1 MTNKNIKTIMQFL
14 KGDLIQCLALCA
26 VMVLALGVENS
37 FATSSAAGL
46 GNALCTIPSSVINT
60 SIGRAIATIG
70 ILIIGIM
77 ATLGRI
83 TWTQAVV
90 VGVGIS
96 VIFGAASLAA
106 MISVNQGQNCSGLT

>member
-1 MTNKNIKTIMQFL
+1 MKNTK
-14 KGDLIQCLALCA
+14 K
-26 VMVLALGVENS
+26 
-37 FATSSAAGL
+37 SSAAPLFVVHASRYMFFVAVICLAIGA
-46 GNALCTIPSSVINT
+46 GDVYASANGMSNALCTIPLAVINT
-60 SIGRAIATIG
+60 SIGRGIATLG
-70 ILIIGIM
+70 IIILGIM

-106 MISVNQGQNCSGLT
+106 MIAMNQGQAC

>member
-1 MTNKNIKTIMQFL
+1 MATNIFSSRTGRKVGLTQYLLLF
-14 KGDLIQCLALCA
+14 A
-26 VMVLALGVENS
+26 ALGITLM
-37 FATSSAAGL
+37 AGDAYASANGMS
-46 GNALCTIPSSVINT
+46 NALCTIPLSVINT
-60 SIGRAIATIG
+60 SIGRGLATLG
-70 ILIIGIM
+70 IIILGIM

-106 MISVNQGQNCSGLT
+106 MIAMGQGQAC

>member
-1 MTNKNIKTIMQFL
+1 MEILTGDVARCLFLVTAIFLTIVA
-14 KGDLIQCLALCA
+14 GDAYA
-26 VMVLALGVENS
+26 
-37 FATSSAAGL
+37 SANGMS
-46 GNALCTIPSSVINT
+46 NALCTIPLAVLNT
-60 SIGRAIATIG
+60 SIGRGIATLG
-70 ILIIGIM
+70 IIILGIM

-106 MISVNQGQNCSGLT
+106 MIAMNQGQSC